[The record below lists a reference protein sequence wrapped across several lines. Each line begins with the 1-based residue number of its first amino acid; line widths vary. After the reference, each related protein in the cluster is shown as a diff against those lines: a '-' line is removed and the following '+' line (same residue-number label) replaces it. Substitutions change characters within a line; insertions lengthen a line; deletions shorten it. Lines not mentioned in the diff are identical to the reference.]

1 MIKILSLPLW
11 WRVKSDAEYIE
22 TVRKYVRISKRVAV
36 FFIVVSL
43 LCGVAA
49 IWVGNLI
56 LRSFSEGHGLSALQI
71 APGVAFGLLVGAVS
85 GFFLFVAVLE
95 LGLAMSFVFGYRTE
109 KLLLKY
115 YDLASSPKGSERPS
129 ELDLT

>member
-22 TVRKYVRISKRVAV
+22 TVRKYVRIGKKAAV

-43 LCGVAA
+43 LCGLAA
-49 IWVGNLI
+49 IWVGNMVLK
-56 LRSFSEGHGLSALQI
+56 SFSEGHGFSASEI
-71 APGVAFGLLVGAVS
+71 APGMALGLLVGGIS

-115 YDLASSPKGSERPS
+115 YDLASRPKSNE
-129 ELDLT
+129 